1 MSLRRFLLL
10 VARDTTVWIAI
21 ACTQALSAD
30 EEREDAEEEEA
41 LRVDLE
47 ERLKDW
53 RVN

>member
-1 MSLRRFLLL
+1 MSPKRFALL
-10 VARDTTVWIAI
+10 VLRDALVWAAI